1 MRWDATPADPD
12 AIALARDLVDRVP
25 TSGWSRRTIAAASAS
40 ELSDPERWRG
50 LFPRG
55 ARDAIWFVSTVSD
68 ASMKLA
74 FAATPAPSMSSV
86 ILERL
91 EQNRDL
97 KPFVRQVMRFDL
109 AHPIQ
114 ALARMDRTARV
125 MFDCVANRAGP
136 PSRATLIALN
146 LVYTAIVFVWLF
158 DRGPA
163 DAFTRRVTPKAMR
176 LIGLR

>member
-1 MRWDATPADPD
+1 MRWDATPADPE

-25 TSGWSRRTIAAASAS
+25 TSGWSRRTIAAASAGV
-40 ELSDPERWRG
+40 LSDPERWRG

-55 ARDAIWFVSTVSD
+55 SRDAIWFVSTISD

-74 FAATPAPSMSSV
+74 FAAPAAAMSSV

-97 KPFVRQVMRFDL
+97 KPFVRQVMRFDII
-109 AHPIQ
+109 HPIQ

-136 PSRATLIALN
+136 PSRAALIALN

-163 DAFTRRVTPKAMR
+163 DAFTRRVTPRAMR

>member
-1 MRWDATPADPD
+1 MRWDAIAADPE

-163 DAFTRRVTPKAMR
+163 DAFTRRVTPRAMR

>member
-1 MRWDATPADPD
+1 MRWDATPADPE

-25 TSGWSRRTIAAASAS
+25 TSGWNRRTLAAASAGV
-40 ELSDPERWRG
+40 LSDPERWRG

-55 ARDAIWFVSTVSD
+55 SRDAIWFVSTVSD

-74 FAATPAPSMSSV
+74 FAAAPAPAMSSV

-97 KPFVRQVMRFDL
+97 KPFVRQVMRFDII
-109 AHPIQ
+109 HPIQ

-125 MFDCVANRAGP
+125 MFDCVATAP
-136 PSRATLIALN
+136 PSRAALIALN

-163 DAFTRRVTPKAMR
+163 NAFTRRVTPKAMR